1 MYKFKVTNFFKIV
14 KYWLPPII
22 WGTLIFS
29 VSSGGVPKVSPVYW
43 QDFVAHKTGHIIEYA
58 ILAILI
64 YRALI
69 QGRISKVGALFLAIL
84 ICGIYGFTDEFH
96 QVFTPGREPKLRDVV
111 IDIIGATGGV
121 FIVWKLLPK
130 APKKLLTWGEKLDL
144 L

>member
-1 MYKFKVTNFFKIV
+1 MYKFI
-14 KYWLPPII
+14 KYYLPPII
-22 WGTLIFS
+22 WGALIFS

-43 QDFVAHKTGHIIEYA
+43 QDFVAHKTGHIIEYG
-58 ILAILI
+58 ILAILV
-64 YRALI
+64 YRALM
-69 QGRISKVGALFLAIL
+69 QERISKVGVVFLAIL

-96 QVFTPGREPKLRDVV
+96 QIFTPGREPKLRDVV

-130 APKKLLTWGEKLDL
+130 APKKLLKLAEKLDL